1 MILRKFTLLLVI
13 FGLVLPL
20 SAQQTAVYTD
30 ANRFYKQGVD
40 LFEKGVYGK
49 AKQEFEQV
57 IELLQPVNEP
67 QAELLRTKA
76 EFHLA
81 KSAIMLNQP
90 NGEVLIKE
98 FIRKYHPSPITDQAL
113 FEMANYYFDSRDY
126 DEALSY
132 FERIPTV
139 GMPRNERAEI
149 NFKMGYSN
157 FVNKN
162 FEKAQDHFE
171 DAADF
176 NGEYYYPTN
185 YYLGLTYFFEGDY
198 SDAIRTL
205 RIAEN
210 DASYRNHIPYYLTQ
224 IYFAEQRFDE
234 VIAYAEPRLAD
245 RRLRNKDEIHQL
257 VGQSYFEKSMY
268 REALPHLQEYA
279 QGSSK
284 LREEEFYQLGYAQY
298 KAGEYEQ
305 AVESFKPL
313 SNVNSGIGQSAMFY
327 LADCYL
333 KLGQKQEALNAL
345 AEAKRMSYNP
355 SLTEEALFN
364 YGKLAY
370 ELNQSKAAVNA
381 LRELPVGSRF
391 HVQAQNLISEIIL
404 SYRDYE
410 EAMRV
415 LESIS
420 DKNPQIM
427 EAYQK
432 VTAYRG
438 FQLLQA
444 EQLDQARQHF
454 EKSMQYPYDQRIQ
467 AVSIYWLGEIAHRQ
481 ENYQRSI
488 DLVNRFLTMAKTM
501 SNLPDES
508 SIMTGNYLQGY
519 NYFKQEDYATALRFF
534 AETVD
539 GIQRNRR
546 FIRNENITKNVLGDA
561 TLRSGDCH
569 FKRNQYAQA
578 VEYYNQAIEN
588 RYPDFVYAIYQK
600 AIIEG
605 LRGRNTD
612 KILALERIAEEFP
625 QSEFADDALLQLAST
640 YQEIGKLRQA
650 SQPLEKLVREYR
662 TSSDLINE
670 AYLKLGLINYNQG
683 NLNAATNYYKQVF
696 GNNPKPD
703 EAKRAL
709 AALEEIYVK
718 DLGRPDEY
726 FAFLETIPGYKVD
739 NFARDSINF
748 QAALTKF
755 ETGDYQR
762 AIDAYNNYIRNFP
775 NGQYLL
781 QAYYQRGESYAV
793 LRQYSEALNDYEW
806 VIEQGPSRYYIKAL
820 EKAAVIAYNH
830 EQDFQAAFQYYAQLE
845 NAATS
850 EDIRFEAQLGA
861 LRSAY
866 RIGNTQAV
874 YDLANKVANNP
885 SASDLQRA
893 SAYFYLGKVAFDQ
906 RDYDNALNAFDRV
919 IQLSDNEQTA
929 EARYLKAYIYYQRRN
944 LDQAQEIALNAN
956 KESSAYPFW
965 VAKSVILLSDIL
977 AEKGD
982 LYNARAALEALLEN
996 YDGDAQLIAEART
1009 KLQRLN
1015 QQIMNSSRLNL
1026 NPESDQMEFS
1036 NENRNNGGF

>member
-1 MILRKFTLLLVI
+1 MTLRKFTLLLVL

-20 SAQQTAVYTD
+20 TAQQTAVYTD

-57 IELLQPVNEP
+57 IQLLEPVNEP

-76 EFHLA
+76 EFHRA

-98 FIRKYHPSPITDQAL
+98 FIRKYHPSPYTDQAI
-113 FEMANYYFDSRDY
+113 FEMANYYFDERDY
-126 DEALSY
+126 DKALTY
-132 FERIPTV
+132 YEQIPTT
-139 GMPRNERAEI
+139 GMSRDKRAEI
-149 NFKMGYSN
+149 NFKTGYSH
-157 FVNKN
+157 FVNKDFGKAEDN
-162 FEKAQDHFE
+162 FEE
-171 DAADF
+171 AADF
-176 NGEYYYPTN
+176 KGEYYYPSN
-185 YYLGLTYFFEGDY
+185 YYLGLCYFFEGDY

-210 DASYRNHIPYYLTQ
+210 DASYRSHIPYYLTQ

-234 VIAYAEPRLAD
+234 VITYAEPRLSD
-245 RRLRNKDEIHQL
+245 RRLRNQEEIHQL
-257 VGQSYFEKSMY
+257 IGQAYFEKGMY

-279 QGSSK
+279 QKSSK

-298 KAGEYEQ
+298 QAREFEQ

-345 AEAKRMSYNP
+345 AEAKRMNYDP

-364 YGKLAY
+364 YGKLAF

-381 LRELPVGSRF
+381 LRELPADSRF
-391 HVQAQNLISEIIL
+391 YLQAQNLIGEIVL

-410 EAMRV
+410 EAMQV
-415 LESIS
+415 LESIPN
-420 DKNPQIM
+420 KNPQVM

-438 FQLLQA
+438 IQLMQA
-444 EQLDQARQHF
+444 DLLDQAGQHF
-454 EKSMQYPYDQRIQ
+454 GKSLEFPFDQRIQ
-467 AVSIYWLGEIAHRQ
+467 AIAIYWLGEIAHRQ
-481 ENYQRSI
+481 GNYQRSV

-501 SNLPDES
+501 NNLPDES

-519 NYFKQEDYATALRFF
+519 NYFKQEDYITALRFF

-546 FIRNENITKNVLGDA
+546 FIRNENILTDVLGDA
-561 TLRSGDCH
+561 TLRAGDCH

-578 VEYYNQAIEN
+578 VNYYDRAIN
-588 RYPDFVYAIYQK
+588 SRYPGFVYAIYQK
-600 AIIEG
+600 GIIEG

-625 QSEFADDALLQLAST
+625 RSEFADDALLQLAST

-650 SQPLEKLVREYR
+650 SQPLEKLVQEYR

-683 NLNAATNYYKQVF
+683 DLTAATNYYKQVF

-755 ETGDYQR
+755 ESGDYQR
-762 AIDAYNNYIRNFP
+762 AIEAYTNYIRNFP

-781 QAYYQRGESYAV
+781 QAFYQRGESYAV
-793 LRQYSEALNDYEW
+793 QRQYSEALRDYQQ
-806 VIEQGPSRYYIKAL
+806 VIRQGPSHDYLRAL
-820 EKAAVIAYNH
+820 EKAAIIAYNH
-830 EQDFQAAFQYYAQLE
+830 EQDFQAAYQYYSQLE

-866 RIGNTQAV
+866 RTGNTQAV
-874 YDLANKVANNP
+874 YSLANKVANNP
-885 SASDLQRA
+885 NANGQQKS

-906 RDYDNALNAFDRV
+906 RDYDNALTAFNQV

-944 LDQAQEIALNAN
+944 LDTAQEIALNAN
-956 KESSAYPFW
+956 KESSAYPYW

-1026 NPESDQMEFS
+1026 NPESERMEFS
-1036 NENRNNGGF
+1036 NENQNNEG